1 MMRFIPLAFALAA
14 APASTSSS
22 CRTSA
27 RKYSASI
34 PNRRSCSNC
43 LLGARDVGAKRK
55 ADVIDEK
62 RVEVVRLDE
71 RPEAA
76 PD

>member
-1 MMRFIPLAFALAA
+1 
-14 APASTSSS
+14 
-22 CRTSA
+22 
-27 RKYSASI
+27 
-34 PNRRSCSNC
+34 
-43 LLGARDVGAKRK
+43 VGAKRK